1 MPQYEL
7 DQVGPDGFSGRTR
20 GRTAEE
26 AVRRALDLPTDAEV
40 DVSDA
45 ADLKGWQAV
54 RIDGAAAGRV
64 RLHQRMQFRRD

>member
-7 DQVGPDGFSGRTR
+7 DDVGPDGFSGRTR
-20 GRTAEE
+20 GRTPDE
-26 AVRRALDLPTDAEV
+26 AVRRALALPADA
-40 DVSDA
+40 DVTLDEK

-54 RIDGAAAGRV
+54 RIDGVPAGRV